1 MGHLEL
7 WRQLNSFL
15 LLLLSKRLFTVTNP
29 SDQTL
34 DFLCI
39 VESVAVSEDG
49 YAVGQV
55 VSTKVVC
62 QQEVFVD

>member
-29 SDQTL
+29 SGQTL

-39 VESVAVSEDG
+39 VESVADSEDG